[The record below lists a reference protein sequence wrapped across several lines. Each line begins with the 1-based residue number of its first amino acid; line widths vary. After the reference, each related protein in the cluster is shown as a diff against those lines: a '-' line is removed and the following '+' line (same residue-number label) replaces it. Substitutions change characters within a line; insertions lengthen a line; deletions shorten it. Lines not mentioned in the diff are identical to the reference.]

1 MSASAILKKAFPLIP
16 THGFTRAC
24 IAEASAL
31 SDTAITALFG
41 RDSEAERVLVDEWL
55 KEGVKSISSGPGG
68 PPAGTQPAAAA
79 APPPTLLHTQLKA
92 SLGRRLKY
100 NEPVLKHLPDA
111 YAVLGTQTAVIP
123 FDPRPAFEHAFRIAD
138 EALHVSGDTSLGPQW
153 YARRAAIAMAYSAA
167 ELHQIQSP
175 DTASGFLSRLLDD
188 AKELEVAVGSVGEF
202 AGFAFSGWK
211 GILKAQGVLP

>member
-1 MSASAILKKAFPLIP
+1 MSASAILKRAFPLIP
-16 THGFTRAC
+16 THGFTRTC

-41 RDSEAERVLVDEWL
+41 RDEEAERVLVDAWL
-55 KEGVKSISSGPGG
+55 KEGVQSIGSGGEPPTSTP
-68 PPAGTQPAAAA
+68 PPAA
-79 APPPTLLHTQLKA
+79 LHAELKD

-111 YAVLGTQTAVIP
+111 FAVLGTQTPVIP
-123 FDPRPAFEHAFRIAD
+123 YDPRPAFEHAFRIAD

-153 YARRAAIAMAYSAA
+153 YARRTAVALAYSAA

-175 DTASGFLSRLLDD
+175 DTAAGFLSRLLDD

-202 AGFAFSGWK
+202 AGFAFDGWK
-211 GILKAQGVLP
+211 GIIKAQGVLR